1 MIKKANEIATMT
13 ELGAEGGVGVL
24 ELIKPSDYFDKPE
37 SLSFF
42 ALATLK
48 PGASVGYHVHTGETE
63 MYYILSGEG
72 EYDDNGVIVPVKA
85 GDVTFCKNGEGHGL
99 VNTGKEDLVF
109 NAMIIYE

>member
-1 MIKKANEIATMT
+1 MIKKGNEMAVLA
-13 ELGAEGGVGVL
+13 ENGAEGGVGTL
-24 ELIKPSDYFDKPE
+24 ELIKPSDYFEKPE

-63 MYYILSGEG
+63 MYYVLSGEG

-85 GDVTFCKNGEGHGL
+85 GDVTFCKNGEGHGIT
-99 VNTGKEDLVF
+99 NTGDVDLVF